1 MIEFVICGWHYSWI
15 SRVSVWYN
23 LYSKGKSVLNSI
35 IEALSSATAAFSFR
49 VYLPRNYEGRKT
61 EELDTQFVWK
71 SLARL

>member
-1 MIEFVICGWHYSWI
+1 MGDIIHELVVFLFDTTYTQKV
-15 SRVSVWYN
+15 RA
-23 LYSKGKSVLNSI
+23 LNSI

-61 EELDTQFVWK
+61 EEFDTQFVWK